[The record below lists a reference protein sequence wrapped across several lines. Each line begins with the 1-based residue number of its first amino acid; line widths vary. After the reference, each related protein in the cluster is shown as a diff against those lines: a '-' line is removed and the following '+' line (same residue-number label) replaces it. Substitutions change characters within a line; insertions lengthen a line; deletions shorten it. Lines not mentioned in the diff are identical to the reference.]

1 MTEILAKTW
10 LELGTPTLSDALDR
24 LGVASQCQGIR
35 MQGGSGCAGPAFT
48 VRYLPVGVSGGT
60 VGDYVDD
67 VPPNAVIVLDNNG
80 RTDVSVWGGLL
91 SLAAI
96 QKQLAGTIIDGVH
109 RDTQEMK
116 ALGYS
121 LFSRGAFMRTGK
133 DRVAVVAINE
143 DVQLSGIRVANNDLV
158 IADDDGVVVI
168 PQHSIEKV
176 LEVAQ
181 TIQVAE
187 TKISE
192 ALRNGQ
198 RLDEARNQV
207 GYFNLQRHEK

>member
-1 MTEILAKTW
+1 MPETLAKIW

-24 LGVASQCQGIR
+24 LGVAGQCQGIR
-35 MQGGSGCAGPAFT
+35 MQGGGGCAGPAFT

-67 VPPNAVIVLDNNG
+67 VPANAVIVLDNNG

-91 SLAAI
+91 SLAAA
-96 QKQLAGTIIDGVH
+96 QKHIAGTIIDGVH

-133 DRVAVVAINE
+133 YRVAVAAINE
-143 DVQLSGIRVANNDLV
+143 DAQLSGIRVANNDLV
-158 IADDDGVVVI
+158 IADEDGVVVI
-168 PQHSIEKV
+168 PQQYIEDV
-176 LEVAQ
+176 LSTAQ

-187 TKISE
+187 TKIAG

-198 RLDEARNQV
+198 RLDKARSQT
-207 GYFNLQRHEK
+207 GYFNLQRHEQ